1 MKLKKISQK
10 CYYVPTLCWK
20 FPSGKSRMLFVL
32 LSFPIKWNRK
42 ICVMLLSSC
51 NVHMQTVFPFL
62 ARWCKLKR
70 EWYQTEQLRSNH
82 ETTTCGG
89 FIYPIAQLLLKPPMG
104 SFGHL
109 VCTVCTSSFCPGAVS
124 WISAFLTD
132 DYFVCIGLI
141 YAEMGKITV
150 SFFSPRFSGVWNKSS
165 CNCWR
170 HRYAPQ
176 ASSFSTTC
184 RLSSWRRWVRLWV
197 LLNMAMD
204 LQIAGVDPSI
214 TCV

>member
-62 ARWCKLKR
+62 AHWCKLKR

-150 SFFSPRFSGVWNKSS
+150 SFFPPGSLVCGTKAVVTVEGTDTLHKLPLSPLLVDSQAGEDGWGSECFWIWQWIYKLLVWTP
-165 CNCWR
+165 
-170 HRYAPQ
+170 A
-176 ASSFSTTC
+176 
-184 RLSSWRRWVRLWV
+184 
-197 LLNMAMD
+197 
-204 LQIAGVDPSI
+204 
-214 TCV
+214 